1 MTSSRTDL
9 IPLGR
14 APRPTTGPDLAARL
28 HAALADEL
36 GGSTDTTAVRVT
48 AQVDGADVPRLE
60 IDATGLSVS
69 EPQPS
74 RTRSGRRGVPD
85 GEALER
91 TPGTI
96 AVALLEAHPA
106 TVVGVPV
113 DIRAELADVPFSWVT
128 GRDGSLA
135 VELVEP
141 AADAPVTGHV
151 RVAVPRAQLLEAVR
165 TQVAAAASAQ
175 GVTVTQLDV
184 DLVSRGPRA
193 VSVVADAKLRKG
205 MLSASA
211 RARATATVDDD
222 LVLSPSQVEVTSGN
236 PLVSA
241 LLSVVRGRLDEI
253 SRRRVDLAAQLPP
266 GVRISDVRLDVGDEI
281 VLTVHAA

>member
-28 HAALADEL
+28 HAALAHEL
-36 GGSTDTTAVRVT
+36 AGSADATSVRLTAE
-48 AQVDGADVPRLE
+48 VDGADVPRLE
-60 IDATGLSVS
+60 IDATGLSLS
-69 EPQPS
+69 EPPQS
-74 RTRSGRRGVPD
+74 TTRSGRRGAPVAD
-85 GEALER
+85 VLER

-106 TVVGVPV
+106 TAVGVPV
-113 DIRAELADVPFSWVT
+113 DVHADLADVPFAWVT

-141 AADAPVTGHV
+141 TADAPVTGHV

-165 TQVAAAASAQ
+165 TQVAAAAAAQ
-175 GVTVTQLDV
+175 GVTVTRLDV

-211 RARATATVDDD
+211 RARATATVDDH
-222 LVLSPSQVEVTSGN
+222 LVLSLSQVEVASGN

-253 SRRRVDLAAQLPP
+253 SRRRIDLAAQLPP
-266 GVRISDVRLDVGDEI
+266 GVRLSDVRLDVGDEI
-281 VLTVHAA
+281 VLTVRAG

>member
-28 HAALADEL
+28 HTALADEL
-36 GGSTDTTAVRVT
+36 AGSADATPVRV
-48 AQVDGADVPRLE
+48 AAEVDGADVPRLE
-60 IDATGLSVS
+60 IDATGLVVS
-69 EPQPS
+69 EPA
-74 RTRSGRRGVPD
+74 TRPGRRGAPV
-85 GEALER
+85 GEVLER

-96 AVALLEAHPA
+96 AVVLLEAHPA

-113 DIRAELADVPFSWVT
+113 DVRAELADVPFAWVT

-135 VELVEP
+135 AELVEP
-141 AADAPVTGHV
+141 AADAPVAGHV
-151 RVAVPRAQLLEAVR
+151 RVSVPRAELLEAVR
-165 TQVAAAASAQ
+165 TQVTAAAAAQ
-175 GVTVTQLDV
+175 GVTVTRLDV

-193 VSVVADAKLRKG
+193 VSVVADARLRKG

-211 RARATATVDDD
+211 GARATATVDDR
-222 LVLSPSQVEVTSGN
+222 LVLSLSQVEVASGN

-253 SRRRVDLAAQLPP
+253 SRRRIDLAAQLPP
-266 GVRISDVRLDVGDEI
+266 GIRVSDVRLDVGDEI
-281 VLTVHAA
+281 VLTVQAA